1 MNIIKS
7 ISKSISNYF
16 AKVFASIGSISTVN
30 PCFGFTDESEIP
42 KELTDLYE

>member
-1 MNIIKS
+1 M
-7 ISKSISNYF
+7 
-16 AKVFASIGSISTVN
+16 STVN

>member
-1 MNIIKS
+1 
-7 ISKSISNYF
+7 
-16 AKVFASIGSISTVN
+16 IGSISTVN